1 MASKQKKWKWTDAM
15 VNDLLTFIKEFK
27 SKKEFDGVDFEGDL
41 IVFYREIRKMMAI
54 NFNDSDFGPVT
65 VSECP
70 KPLQDMNDKELKEFN
85 DTVKLEKSAIKK
97 GYDRVKEKIKALRQ
111 DYRTA
116 VNNGTRSGSGRI
128 VRDNW
133 DDLTEIWAGSP
144 ATESIK
150 NACTTREIN
159 AESLSELFV
168 NDEEEEDLSRLS
180 SSVHT
185 AKRNTSS
192 DFQQVDQPDQD
203 EQENSESENSDNEL
217 ASKKRLLP
225 ANPTPTFVDNKR
237 KKLEKQL
244 SAKQR
249 DMVLIN
255 AAKKEIDLKT
265 NIAHGLVE
273 SNKSI
278 NSAMT
283 KMADSIN
290 SLGAGLVQGFG
301 MLAQALS
308 QNQQP
313 QNHPVFGNLG
323 MNFQPPFQPLSN
335 FPGNQYQ
342 AYDGQPGNDQ
352 RMTAQLSNYGP
363 GSG

>member
-1 MASKQKKWKWTDAM
+1 MSCPGAKIVSACYLKRQFRSHDTSACPGA
-15 VNDLLTFIKEFK
+15 IK

-41 IVFYREIRKMMAI
+41 VVFYGEIRKMMSI
-54 NFNDSDFGPVT
+54 NFDDSDFGPVT

-85 DTVKLEKSAIKK
+85 VMVKLEKSAIKK

-116 VNNGTRSGSGRI
+116 VNTGTRSGSGKI

-159 AESLSELFV
+159 GESELFA
-168 NDEEEEDLSRLS
+168 NDEEEELS
-180 SSVHT
+180 SNLHK
-185 AKRNTSS
+185 AKRNMNS
-192 DFQQVDQPDQD
+192 DMQQFEEPDIDLQ
-203 EQENSESENSDNEL
+203 NSSESEESDNQV

-225 ANPTPTFVDNKR
+225 VNSTPKFVDNKR

-244 SAKQR
+244 SAKKR

-265 NIAHGLVE
+265 SIASGLVE

-278 NSAMT
+278 NNAMG

-290 SLGAGLVQGFG
+290 SLGAGLVI
-301 MLAQALS
+301 
-308 QNQQP
+308 
-313 QNHPVFGNLG
+313 
-323 MNFQPPFQPLSN
+323 
-335 FPGNQYQ
+335 
-342 AYDGQPGNDQ
+342 
-352 RMTAQLSNYGP
+352 
-363 GSG
+363 

>member
-1 MASKQKKWKWTDAM
+1 MASAQKKWKWTARM
-15 VNDLLTFIKEFK
+15 VNDLLTFIKDFK

-41 IVFYREIRKMMAI
+41 VVFYGEMRKMMAI

-65 VSECP
+65 VSESP
-70 KPLQDMNDKELKEFN
+70 KPLQDMNEKELKEFN
-85 DTVKLEKSAIKK
+85 NMVKLEKSTIKK

-111 DYRTA
+111 DYRNA

-150 NACTTREIN
+150 NGCTTRGIN

-168 NDEEEEDLSRLS
+168 DGEEEELNS
-180 SSVHT
+180 SMGKAT
-185 AKRNTSS
+185 RNTEEL
-192 DFQQVDQPDQD
+192 QQLDLPTTVEATVDLAI
-203 EQENSESENSDNEL
+203 NSESEDSNSFDRV
-217 ASKKRLLP
+217 SKKRSLA
-225 ANPTPTFVDNKR
+225 ANSTPVFVDNKR

-265 NIAHGLVE
+265 SIAHGLVE

-278 NSAMT
+278 NSAMS

-301 MLAQALS
+301 LLAQALS

-313 QNHPVFGNLG
+313 QPQPVFGNFG
-323 MNFQPPFQPLSN
+323 MNFQPLSS
-335 FPGNQYQ
+335 FPGNQ
-342 AYDGQPGNDQ
+342 
-352 RMTAQLSNYGP
+352 
-363 GSG
+363 